1 MKKLIIANWKMQL
14 SVSESLELVK
24 ELVKTDSY
32 CHDLIICP
40 DFLSLDSVSKL
51 IVNTN
56 IKLAAQNCSREK
68 RGSLTG
74 EVSALN
80 LKEIGVE
87 YVIIG
92 HSERRS
98 ILKEDKAMIR
108 AKVQIALEAGL
119 KVILCVGENVMER
132 KAGRTR
138 PVIASQTRRALS
150 GLKIKKSDLI
160 IAYEP
165 LWAIGSGKYLAPEEI
180 SKALQYIEAVAYKVC
195 ERKFNTIYGGSVSL
209 DNAKSI
215 LKEKNISGLLVGGA
229 SLKFESLSSLLKV

>member
-14 SVSESLELVK
+14 GVGESLSLVK
-24 ELVKTDSY
+24 DLVKNGPY
-32 CHDLIICP
+32 YHDLIICP
-40 DFLSLDSVSKL
+40 DFLSLDSVSPL
-51 IVNTN
+51 LVNTN
-56 IKLAAQNCSREK
+56 IKIAAQNCAREK
-68 RGSLTG
+68 RGALTG

-98 ILKEDKAMIR
+98 ILKEDKATIR
-108 AKVQIALEAGL
+108 AKVQVALEAGL

-138 PVIASQTRRALS
+138 PVIASQTRKALS

-165 LWAIGSGKYLAPEEI
+165 VWAIGSGKYLAPEEI
-180 SKALQYIEAVAYKVC
+180 NKALQYVEAVAYKVC
-195 ERKFNTIYGGSVSL
+195 DKKFETIYGGSVNL
-209 DNAKSI
+209 ENAKSI
-215 LKEKNISGLLVGGA
+215 LKEKNINGLLVGGA
-229 SLKFESLSSLLKV
+229 SLKFEALNSLLKI